1 MSIRDVIR
9 HKTEWRIRKFNN
21 DSDWKA
27 NKPYA
32 ESRFKGNILL
42 NEGIDEMNLLI
53 AGTGSP
59 VAWDSTY
66 ARLGVGS
73 GNAAESASHTG
84 LQGASKFYKV
94 MDGGY
99 PTTGTQKI
107 TWRTTFDAG
116 EASFA
121 WEEFTV
127 CNTGSDAG
135 DNLNRKISA
144 EGTKG
149 AAKIWELT
157 LEITFS

>member
-1 MSIRDVIR
+1 MRDVIK
-9 HKTEWRIRKFNN
+9 HKTVWQIRKFDNEA
-21 DSDWKA
+21 DRKA

-32 ESRFKGNILL
+32 VSRIKGNLLL
-42 NEGIDEMNLLI
+42 NEGIDEMNLLLS
-53 AGTGSP
+53 GTGSP
-59 VAWDSTY
+59 VAWNNAN

-73 GNAAESASHTG
+73 GTAAAVATQTG
-84 LQGASKFYKV
+84 LQGASKLYKV
-94 MDGGY
+94 MDSGF

-107 TWRTTFDAG
+107 TWRTTFNAG

-135 DNLNRKISA
+135 DNLNRKTST

-149 AAKIWELT
+149 ASKVWELT